1 MTQDHKHARLYQIFT
16 KDVVRV
22 CQFALEF
29 ANPLG
34 PQYTRDFKIKV
45 FLGLFHNFD
54 AASFKQFHK
63 KAIYSEVQGLQL
75 GLGLVSLF
83 SVSLSSVSLSSVS
96 LFSVSLLS

>member
-1 MTQDHKHARLYQIFT
+1 MTEWHKIISKHARLYQIFT
-16 KDVVRV
+16 KHVVSV

-45 FLGLFHNFD
+45 FMGLFHNFD

-63 KAIYSEVQGLQL
+63 EAIYSEVQGLQL
-75 GLGLVSLF
+75 GLAF
-83 SVSLSSVSLSSVS
+83 
-96 LFSVSLLS
+96 